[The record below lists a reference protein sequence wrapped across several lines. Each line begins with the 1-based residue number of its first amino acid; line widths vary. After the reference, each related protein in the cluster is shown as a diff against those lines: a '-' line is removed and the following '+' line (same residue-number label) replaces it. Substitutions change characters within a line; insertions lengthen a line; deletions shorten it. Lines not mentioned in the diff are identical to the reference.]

1 MEFFIHVAISSNLHV
16 IFWGLW
22 ALSFHLYVI
31 STQPQEKGDQKWL
44 FCIKKNNESL
54 FSDRHRFFFWP
65 VLSVSFLRILYMNI
79 EVIWKSNFT
88 GKNMKYTNDCLR
100 MQKDTHLYCKLKLEW
115 HITFH
120 LLEWQRSKCWSKGRY
135 CLIKLWGGR
144 FSHTF
149 LWTTGEA
156 NMGVSMKIK
165 MNMPVDLRIPLLKI
179 YPKEEFSNNW

>member
-1 MEFFIHVAISSNLHV
+1 
-16 IFWGLW
+16 
-22 ALSFHLYVI
+22 
-31 STQPQEKGDQKWL
+31 
-44 FCIKKNNESL
+44 
-54 FSDRHRFFFWP
+54 
-65 VLSVSFLRILYMNI
+65 MNI
-79 EVIWKSNFT
+79 EIIWKSNFT

-100 MQKDTHLYCKLKLEW
+100 MQIDTHLYCKLKLEW

-165 MNMPVDLRIPLLKI
+165 MNMPVDLRIHFSKEDIQMANKHMKKCKTLLIVREMKI
-179 YPKEEFSNNW
+179 KTTMRCHLTPFRMDII